1 MAADPLDEAKTKVA
15 DAVDRLADELEKL
28 SLQIHANP
36 ELCFKEEK
44 ASAWLTGFLEKQGAR
59 IERGVGGLPTAFRA
73 TVEGT
78 GPGPTVAIMA
88 EYDALP
94 NIGHA
99 CGHNVIA
106 TAGTGAGAAIA
117 AALGKVPFAGRVQV
131 IGTPAEEG
139 GAGKVKLMEEGVFKG
154 VDAAMMIHGRCGTQV
169 WRPSLGIVKVKCDF
183 FGKASHAS
191 SWPWRGVNAL
201 NAMIQLFVS
210 LDQMRQQIKPD
221 ARVHGIITKGG
232 DQANIIPEH
241 TASEFYLRAP
251 SKDYCQE
258 LLRRFEGC
266 AQGAAT
272 ATGCTVK
279 VTADPI
285 IHDPLKPNFAMA
297 TLFGQNLE
305 RIDFPVD
312 PDDGEA
318 GYGSTDCGNV
328 SQAIPTIH
336 PYNPY
341 IRISPD
347 GIPGHSR
354 EVAAGSRRD
363 DRRRQ
368 GPRAD
373 GARPA
378 GQTGR
383 SPESEG
389 RVREERLDSGTAD
402 RFEDL
407 ARLAKMVQDVE
418 PEDDRVGLPVELLD
432 PVQRRLA
439 TVRFL
444 HVDDHDYRRARLGE
458 TVRRRSEGRDD
469 LRLEPLE
476 LGQKLGPRTRRRIT
490 RLKPGRDGLSR
501 WTPPRE
507 QIAELLEARPMGL
520 DEVVHHLLDGPFAG
534 EGPRMSL

>member
-1 MAADPLDEAKTKVA
+1 MAAETLDEAKTKVA
-15 DAVDRLADELEKL
+15 EAVDRLADDLEKI
-28 SLQIHANP
+28 SLQIHGNP
-36 ELCFKEEK
+36 ELCFEEEK
-44 ASAWLTGFLEKQGAR
+44 AAGWLSAFLEKQGAR
-59 IERGVGGLPTAFRA
+59 VERGVGGLPTAFRA
-73 TVEGT
+73 TIEGSS
-78 GPGPTVAIMA
+78 PGQTVAIMA

-117 AALGKVPFAGRVQV
+117 AALGTVPFAGRIQV

-139 GAGKVKLMEEGVFKG
+139 GAGKVRLMEAGVFKD

-169 WRPSLGIVKVKCDF
+169 WRPSLGIIKVKCEY

-210 LDQMRQQIKPD
+210 LDLMRQQIKPD

-241 TASEFYLRAP
+241 TTAEFYLRAP
-251 SKDYCQE
+251 TKDYCKE

-279 VTADPI
+279 VTADATV
-285 IHDPLKPNFAMA
+285 HEPLKANFTLAG
-297 TLFGQNLE
+297 LFGKNLE

-328 SQAIPTIH
+328 SQVIPTIH
-336 PYNPY
+336 PY

-354 EVAAGSRRD
+354 EFAEWAK
-363 DRRRQ
+363 
-368 GPRAD
+368 
-373 GARPA
+373 
-378 GQTGR
+378 
-383 SPESEG
+383 SP
-389 RVREERLDSGTAD
+389 
-402 RFEDL
+402 L
-407 ARLAKMVQDVE
+407 ARTGMIAGAKALALTALDLLAK
-418 PEDDRVGLPVELLD
+418 PG
-432 PVQRRLA
+432 
-439 TVRFL
+439 
-444 HVDDHDYRRARLGE
+444 
-458 TVRRRSEGRDD
+458 D
-469 LRLEPLE
+469 L
-476 LGQKLGPRTRRRIT
+476 QKA
-490 RLKPGRDGLSR
+490 K
-501 WTPPRE
+501 E
-507 QIAELLEARPMGL
+507 E
-520 DEVVHHLLDGPFAG
+520 FAKT
-534 EGPRMSL
+534 